1 MALDTRCIFS
11 PLACAALCVSLT
23 ACPDDDDDV
32 AVTVTD
38 TTGTTNGETTAPTTM
53 PPTTMEPTT
62 MEPTT
67 GPTTATGTDTGVE
80 TVDET
85 GEPAD
90 EGLLRVIHLSPDAP
104 PVDVYLDPAGQ
115 PAVEDLDFLEGTPF
129 VPAMA
134 GDYDVRVTATGTDPR
149 DAVISVDGFNVPATS
164 RFSLAAYGELDD
176 IDLMVIPETD
186 TRIAPDTLRAF
197 VGHAADGVGTVD
209 VWAIGLE
216 DDPVEVISDLDYG
229 DWEPLDIP
237 ADTAFQVGLDTDADG
252 EPDFVFDIPEL
263 PQGITLSLF
272 AVLDDQGPFLIA
284 YLPDG
289 SAAGPIRPNDD

>member
-1 MALDTRCIFS
+1 MALDRRCIFS
-11 PLACAALCVSLT
+11 RLTCAALCVPLT

-38 TTGTTNGETTAPTTM
+38 TTGTGTTNGETTVEPPTTM

-62 MEPTT
+62 EPVTV
-67 GPTTATGTDTGVE
+67 TGTETGDG

-104 PVDVYLDPAGQ
+104 AVDVYLDPEGQAG
-115 PAVEDLDFLEGTPF
+115 VEALDFLEGTPF
-129 VPAMA
+129 LPVMA
-134 GDYDVRVTATGTDPR
+134 GDYDVRVTAAGGAPR
-149 DAVISVDGFNVPATS
+149 DAVISVDGFNVPASS
-164 RFSLAAYGELDD
+164 RLSLAAYGELDD
-176 IDLMVIPETD
+176 IDLMVITED
-186 TRIAPDTLRAF
+186 DSRIAPDTLRAF
-197 VGHAADGVGTVD
+197 VGHAADGVNTVD

-237 ADTAFQVGLDTDADG
+237 ADTAFQVGLDADADG
-252 EPDFVFDIPEL
+252 DPDFVFDIPAL
-263 PQGITLSLF
+263 PEGITLSLF